1 MGPTSHADLLDGLF
15 LGEANHWRTRCAIE
29 DDCGGIGGWQEKVKQ
44 VEDRVK
50 TVHVRRMT
58 AHARVIPP
66 WVDPEHP
73 SPPSA
78 P

>member
-1 MGPTSHADLLDGLF
+1 LLR
-15 LGEANHWRTRCAIE
+15 NWRRE
-29 DDCGGIGGWQEKVKQ
+29 ENVKK
-44 VEDRVK
+44 VEDKVK

-58 AHARVIPP
+58 AHARVDPP

-73 SPPSA
+73 SPLSA